1 MRREERARE
10 RLDGPVAPA
19 VRAASLADVER
30 LNAWLGG
37 HALTLRA
44 LGRLLRH
51 AGGEREVIVADVGGG
66 TGGFAHRIAGDGLRR
81 RLRCVIVVD
90 RDHATL
96 VRAPVTWRQSGSA
109 APPAPILR
117 VCADAAALPFRERS
131 VDAIT
136 CALTLHHLAPEEAV
150 ACLGAMRRASRLGV
164 VVNDLLRT
172 RLSLVLVTAATW
184 LLARHAISRHDGPL
198 SVRRAYAVRELRTLC
213 ARAGW
218 RAVTVRRHPLLCR
231 VIATAAHE
239 AGGAA

>member
-19 VRAASLADVER
+19 ARAASLADVER

-37 HALTLRA
+37 HTLTLRA
-44 LGRLLRH
+44 LDRLLRR
-51 AGGEREVIVADVGGG
+51 AGDGADLTVADVGGG
-66 TGGFAHRIAGDGLRR
+66 AGGLARRLAGGRLRR
-81 RLRCVIVVD
+81 TPRRVVLVD
-90 RDHATL
+90 RDLATL
-96 VRAPVTWRQSGSA
+96 IQAPVAARQRRGRSV
-109 APPAPILR
+109 PILR
-117 VCADAAALPFRERS
+117 VCADAAALPLREGS

-136 CALTLHHLAPEEAV
+136 CVLTLHHLAPEEAV
-150 ACLGAMRRASRLGV
+150 ACLCAMRRASRLGV

-172 RLSLVLVTAATW
+172 RLSLLLVTATTR

-198 SVRRAYAVRELRTLC
+198 SVRRAYAPGELRALF

-231 VIATAAHE
+231 VIATAGHATAE
-239 AGGAA
+239 AA